1 MQWHLTLMA
10 AFYTAAGANHFVNP
24 RMYERIIPPFLRFK
38 KAVNYASGIA
48 EIVLGVLL
56 LTPLR
61 PQAAWGVIL
70 LLLFVFP
77 ANVYHLQQRG
87 AGMKIPLWMLWLRL
101 PLQAVLVWWAYQ
113 YT

>member
-38 KAVNYASGIA
+38 RLINYVSGVA

-56 LTPLR
+56 LTGFRPL
-61 PQAAWGVIL
+61 AAWGIIVL
-70 LLLFVFP
+70 LVLVFP
-77 ANVYHLQQRG
+77 ANVYHLMQRG
-87 AGMKIPLWMLWLRL
+87 AGMKIPQWMLWLRL
-101 PLQAVLVWWAYQ
+101 PLQAVLIWWAYQ
-113 YT
+113 YI